1 MPDELI
7 PMTQEAYDALAAQIE
22 ELETAGRK
30 EIAARIK
37 TAREWGD
44 LKENAEYHDAKN
56 SQAHLETKILRL
68 REQQKS
74 AHVIEATTQTD
85 VVAFGSRVEV
95 RDEDSGREQTFTLVS
110 QPDADP
116 AAGRISS
123 ESPMAQA
130 LLGARVGDSVTFTA
144 ARTRRLTIVSI
155 GS

>member
-1 MPDELI
+1 MSDELI
-7 PMTQEAYDALAAQIE
+7 PMTQEAYDALAAEIE
-22 ELETAGRK
+22 ALEIGGRQ

-56 SQAHLETKILRL
+56 SQAHLETKIQRL
-68 REQQKS
+68 REQLK
-74 AHVIEATTQTD
+74 AARVTEATTQSD
-85 VVAFGSRVEV
+85 VVAFGSRVDV

-123 ESPMAQA
+123 ESPMAKA
-130 LLGARVGDSVTFTA
+130 LMGARVGDSVSFQA
-144 ARTRRLTIVSI
+144 ARMRRLTIVSI